1 MLKKKNICGITSLRK
16 EPDKEMNTTKVP
28 GRIRKNKILLYTLS
42 TCAWCKMAK
51 RFLENKN
58 IEYEYIDVDLC
69 STEDSEKIEK
79 DILDKGGKLS
89 YPVIIIND
97 KNLMNGFYEDRLRE
111 ALQI

>member
-1 MLKKKNICGITSLRK
+1 
-16 EPDKEMNTTKVP
+16 
-28 GRIRKNKILLYTLS
+28 
-42 TCAWCKMAK
+42 MAK